1 VARGSWSRWARC
13 SAVLDSDGDSGSQG
27 TGGWER
33 GQCVMCS
40 KILLSLT
47 VSDDGADQRS
57 DGEELHAEHVDGG

>member
-1 VARGSWSRWARC
+1 
-13 SAVLDSDGDSGSQG
+13 
-27 TGGWER
+27 
-33 GQCVMCS
+33 MCS